1 MEIDQNRLSIWNED
15 LKFLTGKD
23 KLTLRFHQKDSCI
36 FNPESKF
43 IDYWSKFMTILLIYT
58 AFVTPYRVSF
68 IEVEDISWTI
78 VEYVVTTLFFFD
90 FIITCNLAFYDSE
103 KNLVFDRKK
112 ILSNYLFG
120 WMIPDI
126 FACLPF
132 NVIFEQN
139 KQYNSLVR
147 VARIPRL
154 YRLFKITKLFRIAKM
169 MKNSSKIFRH
179 MNILLK
185 ISMAFER
192 IFWFGFTYLILLHLV
207 TCLWVFVGKYNL
219 TSVNWISIGGY
230 EDVPD
235 EELYV
240 ISLYWTVTTFTTV
253 GYGDILAVNITEK
266 LFTIIVMT
274 LGIIFYSY
282 SVSSLTNVLSNLDSK
297 KSKLKN
303 QLITLDQINKEYN
316 LNNSFH
322 LQLTKALEF
331 ISRRSRHGIEEFVKD
346 LPGSLGNNVLIVA
359 YEKILFE
366 NVFFEKKSTDFVAWV
381 APRLKFCRTEPN
393 EVIYT
398 EDDYATQMYFIT
410 QGAVEFVLYRN
421 SRVIPYYELES
432 KYYFGEVDLLF
443 SEDKKHL
450 HCTHSREV
458 SEMLTLS
465 NEHFK
470 LLLNTFVV
478 ESIDICGKAKE
489 RLERINEKLQDTE
502 NKIKNN
508 DYSIEK
514 RKTYPQ
520 QADYLYFE
528 KIRKSIKTTESQDVD
543 KKHSSNLF
551 KKIVESK
558 KRIRYHDGKD
568 IRNKVEELEKESSAL
583 KKLLDKVQNKVCEL
597 YPKYEKKMTKFSPNT
612 SSNDSFT
619 SSVNSEK
626 YVY

>member
-1 MEIDQNRLSIWNED
+1 MDKDQNRLSVWNNE
-15 LKFLTGKD
+15 LKYLTGKE
-23 KLTLRFHQKDSCI
+23 KLNYKIPQKTSCI
-36 FNPESKF
+36 FSPESKF

-68 IEVEDISWTI
+68 VEIEDMSWTI
-78 VEYVVTTLFFFD
+78 VEYVVSTFFFCD
-90 FIITCNLAFYDSE
+90 FIINCNLAYYDSE
-103 KNLVFDRKK
+103 KSLVFQRKR
-112 ILSNYLFG
+112 ILYNYLFG

-132 NVIFEQN
+132 SLIFEQN

-154 YRLFKITKLFRIAKM
+154 YRLFKITKLFRMAKM
-169 MKNSSKIFRH
+169 MKNRGKIFKH
-179 MNILLK
+179 VNVLLK

-192 IFWFGFTYLILLHLV
+192 IFWFVFTYLILVHLV
-207 TCLWVFVGKYNL
+207 TCLWVFVGKFDM
-219 TSVNWISIGGY
+219 TSINWIHIGGY
-230 EDVPD
+230 EDEP
-235 EELYV
+235 EEDLYV

-253 GYGDILAVNITEK
+253 GYGDIVATNISEK

-274 LGIIFYSY
+274 IGIIFYSY

-303 QLITLDQINKEYN
+303 QLITLDQINKEYS
-316 LNNSFH
+316 LNRSFH

-331 ISRRSRHGIEEFVKD
+331 ISRRSKHGIEEFVRD
-346 LPGSLGNNVLIVA
+346 LPGALGNNVLIVA
-359 YEKILFE
+359 YEKILSE

-381 APRLKFCRTEPN
+381 APRLKFCRIEPN

-410 QGAVEFVLYRN
+410 HGAVEFVLYRN
-421 SRVIPYYELES
+421 SRIIPYYELES

-443 SEDKKHL
+443 SEDKKHI
-450 HCTHSREV
+450 HATHARDA

-465 NEHFK
+465 KEHFY
-470 LLLNTFVV
+470 LLLNTYEV
-478 ESIDICGKAKE
+478 EAIDICGKAKE

-520 QADYLYFE
+520 QAEFLYFE
-528 KIRKSIKTTESQDVD
+528 KIRKSIKTTESQDLD

-551 KKIVESK
+551 KKILESK
-558 KRIRYHDGKD
+558 RRIRYHHGKD
-568 IRNKVEELEKESSAL
+568 IRNKVEDLEKESVSL
-583 KKLLDKVQNKVCEL
+583 KIVLEKVQNRISEL
-597 YPKYEKKMTKFSPNT
+597 YPNYVRKNPKYSPET
-612 SSNDSFT
+612 SSNDSIT
-619 SSVNSEK
+619 SSIYSENFA
-626 YVY
+626 